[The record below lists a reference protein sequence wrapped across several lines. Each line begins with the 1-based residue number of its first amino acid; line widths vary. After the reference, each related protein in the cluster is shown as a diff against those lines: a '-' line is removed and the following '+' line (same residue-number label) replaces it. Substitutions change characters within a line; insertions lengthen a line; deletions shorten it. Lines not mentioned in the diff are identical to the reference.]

1 MFYYILIIIIII
13 SPITITSLIL
23 IFIWFVWFGFFI
35 YVVCFIYVLC
45 FVYFILFFLQKVLS
59 NLMLCWCQKA
69 AYLITF
75 IMHHGAGHLY
85 DGIRL
90 EPLLV
95 RSVTCKCV
103 VLLCFCHVV
112 SPCSRALN
120 LYAVQNILKVCIL
133 NSY

>member
-1 MFYYILIIIIII
+1 MFLYFNYDNNNFSHKIFEI
-13 SPITITSLIL
+13 PLIL
-23 IFIWFVWFGFFI
+23 ILFWFVDLFVYGT
-35 YVVCFIYVLC
+35 YLC
-45 FVYFILFFLQKVLS
+45 FMFYFILFFSQKVHS

-95 RSVTCKCV
+95 RNVTCKCV
-103 VLLCFCHVV
+103 VLLCFYHVA
-112 SPCSRALN
+112 SPCSLALN
-120 LYAVQNILKVCIL
+120 LCAVQNTLKVCIL
-133 NSY
+133 ILIE